1 MSRGDWTEIGG
12 KHSRPILLVGKGQ
25 EGFVLGMKERYDK
38 EFKTKVTLEGLE
50 DEKTLLGCAATY
62 AVH

>member
-1 MSRGDWTEIGG
+1 
-12 KHSRPILLVGKGQ
+12 
-25 EGFVLGMKERYDK
+25 LGMKERYDK